1 MPKFPPNTG
10 FKMPGIGSK
19 EINSPSNFRDD
30 HHVDKMG
37 YCDDTPDEMLPLG
50 SSPLKYTAII
60 DDDPYTSVRGYD
72 MSGLGEAIAEST
84 KRKKKTKPDPKK
96 ELDNI
101 QKDDT
106 NTTRTKI
113 VTNTPDKTVTTPGE
127 RTGNTGKA
135 TNQAWFDKLTPAQ
148 LKEMGNPKN
157 LGEAKTWVGDYWAKK
172 NTKTTTTPGSTT
184 TVYKV
189 NGKVVDK
196 ATWDTSA
203 SPNKTKETK

>member
-19 EINSPSNFRDD
+19 EIDSPSNFRDE

-37 YCDDTPDEMLPLG
+37 YCDDTPDSMLPPG
-50 SSPLKYTAII
+50 SSPLKYTPII
-60 DDDPYTSVRGYD
+60 DDDPYTSVRAYD
-72 MSGLGEAIAEST
+72 MSNLGKAIGKAV
-84 KRKKKTKPDPKK
+84 RKKKTKPSGEDQSTPEE
-96 ELDNI
+96 ELNNI
-101 QKDDT
+101 QKTGKDT

-113 VTNTPDKTVTTPGE
+113 VTQTPE
-127 RTGNTGKA
+127 
-135 TNQAWFDKLTPAQ
+135 
-148 LKEMGNPKN
+148 
-157 LGEAKTWVGDYWAKK
+157 
-172 NTKTTTTPGSTT
+172 TKTTTGYQGKKMSDAEWNALSAAERRRLNAAAGADKSGKITKTTPGSTT

-196 ATWDTSA
+196 ATWDASA